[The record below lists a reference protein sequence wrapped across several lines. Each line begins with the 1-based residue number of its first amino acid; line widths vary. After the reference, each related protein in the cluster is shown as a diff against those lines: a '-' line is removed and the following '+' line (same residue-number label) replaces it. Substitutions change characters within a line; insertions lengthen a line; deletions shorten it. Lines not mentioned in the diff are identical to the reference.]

1 MELGKNLKKYRE
13 NNQMT
18 QKEIAEILNVE
29 PATISKYE
37 SGILEPKIE
46 SLKKISKIFEITI
59 DELLKDEKDNV
70 NVSNIDILKVL
81 KEQKEMK
88 IKDSLYHN
96 TQIAFAYNTNNIHKE
111 TLSKEQTKTLYEN
124 NTIFFENKT
133 NINADDIIEILN
145 HFKLMNYILDIA
157 NKDITENMIK
167 KLHKMLKAGTSEER
181 NEDYNIGEYKKFAN
195 EAVGMKTISPKD
207 VQKNMDKLLNWYN
220 SLNQVTLKK
229 IVNLYA
235 VFEKIHP
242 FQTGNG
248 KIARLIVFKEC
259 LKNNIVPFFVLEKD
273 KLEYFN
279 ALKKYQDKEKEY
291 LINIFEKAQNQYIN
305 LMQDYLK

>member
-1 MELGKNLKKYRE
+1 MELGKNLKKHRE
-13 NNQMT
+13 KNQMT

-46 SLKKISKIFEITI
+46 SLKKLSKTFETSI
-59 DELLKDEKDNV
+59 DELLKDEEDDV
-70 NVSNIDILKVL
+70 DISNIDILKVL

-88 IKDSLYHN
+88 IKDNLYHN

-111 TLSKEQTKTLYEN
+111 TLNKEQTKTLYEN

-145 HFKLMNYILDIA
+145 HFKLVNYIIDMA
-157 NKDITENMIK
+157 NKDLTENMIK
-167 KLHKMLKAGTSEER
+167 KLHKMLKEGTSEAR
-181 NEDYNIGEYKKFAN
+181 NEDYNIGEYKVFAN
-195 EAVGMKTISPKD
+195 EGVGMKTVSPKD
-207 VQKNMDKLLNWYN
+207 VQKNMDKLLAWYN

-229 IVNLYA
+229 IANLYA

-259 LKNNIVPFFVLEKD
+259 LKNNIVPFFILEKD

-291 LINIFEKAQNQYIN
+291 LIDIFEKAQNQYIN

>member
-1 MELGKNLKKYRE
+1 MELGKNLKRFRE

-46 SLKKISKIFEITI
+46 SLKKLSKTFEVTI
-59 DELLKDEKDNV
+59 DELLKDEEDNV
-70 NVSNIDILKVL
+70 DVSNINVLKVL

-96 TQIAFAYNTNNIHKE
+96 TQISFAYNTNNIHKE
-111 TLSKEQTKTLYEN
+111 TLNKEQTKTLYEN

-145 HFKLMNYILDIA
+145 HFKLMNYIIDIA
-157 NKDITENMIK
+157 NKDLTENMIK
-167 KLHKMLKAGTSEER
+167 KLHKMLKEGTSEER
-181 NEDYNIGEYKKFAN
+181 NDDYNVGEYKTFAN
-195 EAVGMKTISPKD
+195 EGVGMKTVSPKD
-207 VQKNMDKLLNWYN
+207 VQKNMDKLLAWYN

-259 LKNNIVPFFVLEKD
+259 LKNNIVPFCILEKD
-273 KLEYFN
+273 KLDYFN
-279 ALKKYQDKEKEY
+279 ALKKYQDKEREF

>member
-1 MELGKNLKKYRE
+1 MELGKNLKRYRE

-46 SLKKISKIFEITI
+46 SLKKLSRTFGITI
-59 DELLKDEKDNV
+59 DELLKDEKDNFD
-70 NVSNIDILKVL
+70 VSNINILKVL
-81 KEQKEMK
+81 KEQKEMR
-88 IKDSLYHN
+88 IKDNLYHN
-96 TQIAFAYNTNNIHKE
+96 TQILFAFNTNNIQN
-111 TLSKEQTKTLYEN
+111 TVLTKEQTKSIFEN
-124 NTIFFENKT
+124 NTIFFENKM
-133 NINADDIIEILN
+133 NINVNDIIETRN
-145 HFKLMNYILDIA
+145 HFKLVDYVIDIA
-157 NKDITENMIK
+157 SKDLTESMVK
-167 KLHKMLKAGTSEER
+167 KFHKILKEGTSEEM
-181 NEDYNIGEYKKFAN
+181 EQDYNVGEYKRFAN
-195 EAVGMKTISPKD
+195 EDIGMKTVSPKE

-248 KIARLIVFKEC
+248 KIARLIIFKEC
-259 LKNNIVPFFVLEKD
+259 LKNNIVPFFILEKD
-273 KLEYFN
+273 KLEYYQ
-279 ALKKYQDKEKEY
+279 ALKKYQNKEKEF
-291 LINIFEKAQNQYIN
+291 LIEIFEKAQNQYIN
-305 LMQDYLK
+305 MVKDYLK